1 MAKLPG
7 RANRAAIRRSNTTKK
22 AATQAWLN
30 AIHPDWFPHLTPAQ
44 LHAAELLT
52 SKEAGLANKARV
64 NLAKKGIGKGRRR

>member
-7 RANRAAIRRSNTTKK
+7 RANRAAIRRSNNAKS
-22 AATQAWLN
+22 AAGQARLN

-44 LHAAELLT
+44 LYAVQLRTANEAHAALR
-52 SKEAGLANKARV
+52 ART